1 MSSRLKRGLLLAATL
16 AIVASAPMAM
26 AAEPSGIAIKVR
38 QGVDVVRTSGQ
49 LMLRAQTP
57 VFMGNVIQTDGVG
70 ETQIRLS
77 DNTKLVVG
85 PNSLMTID
93 RFVLSSKSTASRVAL
108 NAVRGAFR
116 FITGSSPK
124 DAYTITTPTATI
136 GVRGTQLDFSINSSG
151 TSLAVF
157 EGAADMCERQNRGNC
172 ERQVSGCGMA
182 VAAPS
187 DQIQR
192 IQDKKKRIDALTS
205 LFPFVVDQRRLD
217 PAFQVNT
224 SSCGI
229 SASVLRKA
237 RIQASLKTNPIM
249 RKLAGHSPHVDTT
262 VTGSVAPAPPPS
274 PPPTTTTTTTAA
286 PSSCRSCP

>member
-57 VFMGNVIQTDGVG
+57 VFMGDVIQTDGVG

-157 EGAADMCERQNRGNC
+157 EGAADMCERQNRANC

-237 RIQASLKTNPIM
+237 RIQASLKTNPIL
-249 RKLAGHSPHVDTT
+249 RKLAGHSPQVDKT
-262 VTGSVAPAPPPS
+262 VTGSIAPAPP
-274 PPPTTTTTTTAA
+274 TDTADTCA
-286 PSSCRSCP
+286 TKTC

>member
-1 MSSRLKRGLLLAATL
+1 MSRRLKRTVLLAAAL
-16 AIVASAPMAM
+16 AIVGSAPMAM

-49 LMLRAQTP
+49 VMLRAQTP
-57 VFMGNVIQTDGVG
+57 VFMGDVIQTDGVG

-93 RFVLSSKSTASRVAL
+93 RFVLSSNSTASRVAL

-157 EGAADMCERQNRGNC
+157 EGAADMCERQNRANC

-237 RIQASLKTNPIM
+237 RIQASLKTNHILT
-249 RKLAGHSPHVDTT
+249 KLAGRSPQVDST
-262 VTGSVAPAPPPS
+262 VTGSIA
-274 PPPTTTTTTTAA
+274 PPPTTT
-286 PSSCRSCP
+286 PSSCRSC